1 MSEQHARGFKP
12 GTPLSA
18 GEARKLAAEM
28 TTQIMCAAL
37 TNGGGKSGSG
47 LPGEAPEA
55 AIVTVFKA
63 VHAAIMDCLAV
74 PPEQA

>member
-1 MSEQHARGFKP
+1 MPEQQQPGFKP

-37 TNGGGKSGSG
+37 SGGGGEGGSQA
-47 LPGEAPEA
+47 PGSAPEET
-55 AIVTVFKA
+55 IVPAFKA
-63 VHAAIMDCLAV
+63 VHAAIMACLAL
-74 PPEQA
+74 PLEQT